1 MGFAQQ
7 LADLEDMHACHAAL
21 DGAPLDTEAVESNHV
36 PPHDPPSVKDDE

>member
-7 LADLEDMHACHAAL
+7 LADLEDVRACCAAL
-21 DGAPLDTEAVESNHV
+21 DSAPLDAEAVESNHV